1 MCIRDR
7 SCSSRAWS
15 EQWKW
20 RWWRLFWYRGMGGY
34 NSHNRKV
41 SRQCTDRYL
50 KQETVSGNGI
60 SWAVC
65 KAVPCSRRI
74 TMHPTT
80 QFLQAGCPSCR
91 PTNSVK
97 ALKEQKFTCFVSTF
111 TKSNGRC
118 ISTLI
123 YPASCHLQCILSS
136 RSATVCNWSQ
146 HTYAHERTHRQ
157 TDRETKTGR
166 PT

>member
-1 MCIRDR
+1 
-7 SCSSRAWS
+7 
-15 EQWKW
+15 
-20 RWWRLFWYRGMGGY
+20 
-34 NSHNRKV
+34 
-41 SRQCTDRYL
+41 
-50 KQETVSGNGI
+50 VSGNGI

-97 ALKEQKFTCFVSTF
+97 ALKEQKFTSFVSTF

-146 HTYAHERTHRQ
+146 HTYAHKRTHRQ
-157 TDRETKTGR
+157 TDRQTERRRPVGLHEDRDKNYSCSSGVNNWGRMGQVPPGAAGKGHKTASPKYFDYR
-166 PT
+166 AQERVR